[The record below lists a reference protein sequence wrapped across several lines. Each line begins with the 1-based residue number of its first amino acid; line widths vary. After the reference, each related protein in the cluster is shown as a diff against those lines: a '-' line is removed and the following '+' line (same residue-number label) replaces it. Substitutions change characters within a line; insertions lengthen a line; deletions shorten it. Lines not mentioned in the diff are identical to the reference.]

1 MSENQSQKSTHDKA
15 FQINLDKRF
24 YGTFAEIGAGQ
35 EVARWFFQVGG
46 AAGTIAKSISAY
58 DMKFSDAIYGA
69 GERYVSE
76 PRLVNMID
84 YEYDLLIERLNE
96 KRGNDNAFFAFANT
110 VSARNYLGTNEC
122 HGWLGIKFQVQPQS
136 EPNYIIT
143 HVHMRDKEN
152 LLQQEA
158 LGIYGVNLTWGALY
172 MHSNPEDLIVSLMDG
187 LSMDR
192 IEVDMVSFK
201 GPLFSNV
208 DNRLMALQLVEKG
221 LANAALIAPDGSI
234 QQPSDVFHKKPVLM
248 ERGSFRPV
256 THVNIDMMTGAR
268 KALIKSAKTK
278 DPDFDESQ
286 IVEVMEI
293 TMRNLLA
300 TGVLD
305 HKDFLARADLITA
318 MGKHVLIS
326 NYARFYRLSHFFWRY
341 TKEPIG
347 IVLGVPNVEDLLDE
361 KYYNHLEGGILESF
375 GRLFKNDLRLY
386 IYPYKD
392 PDLGAIT
399 TVDDYQ
405 PPEKLKLL
413 FKYLT
418 ENDYIYSI
426 EDYDE
431 SVMHIFSRAVLAKI
445 RDKDNEWENMVPPEV
460 AKIIKERWYF
470 GYRPE

>member
-1 MSENQSQKSTHDKA
+1 MSEPTKSTHDKA

-76 PRLVNMID
+76 PRLMNMID
-84 YEYDLLIERLNE
+84 YEYDLLIERLSE
-96 KRGNDNAFFAFANT
+96 KRGAENAFFAFANT

-136 EPNYIIT
+136 DPNYVIA

-152 LLQQEA
+152 ILQQEA
-158 LGIYGVNLTWGALY
+158 LGIFGVNLTWAALY
-172 MHSNPEDLIVSLMDG
+172 LHANPEDLIESLMDG
-187 LSMDR
+187 LNMDR
-192 IEVDMVSFK
+192 IEVDMVRFQ

-208 DNRLMALQLVEKG
+208 DNRLMALQLVEKN
-221 LANAALIAPDGSI
+221 LTNAALIGPDGSI
-234 QQPSDVFHKKPVLM
+234 QQPSDVFHKKSVLM

-268 KALIKSAKTK
+268 KALIKNATAK
-278 DPDFDESQ
+278 DPDFDESK

-293 TMRNLLA
+293 TMRNLLS
-300 TGVLD
+300 TGVID

-341 TKEPIG
+341 TKAPIG
-347 IVLGVPNVEDLLDE
+347 IVLGVPNVEEILNE
-361 KYYNHLEGGILESF
+361 KYYHILEGGILEAF

-392 PDLGAIT
+392 PQLGEIT
-399 TVDDYQ
+399 TVHDLQ
-405 PPEKLKLL
+405 PPEKLTLL
-413 FKYLT
+413 FRYLT
-418 ENDYIYSI
+418 ENDYIHPI

-431 SVMHIFSRAVLAKI
+431 NIMHIFSRNVLTKI
-445 RDKDNEWENMVPPEV
+445 RERDEEWETMVPPEV

-470 GYRPE
+470 GYRP

>member
-1 MSENQSQKSTHDKA
+1 MSEPTKSTHDKA

-76 PRLVNMID
+76 PRLMNMID

-136 EPNYIIT
+136 EPNYVIT

-158 LGIYGVNLTWGALY
+158 LGIYGVNLTWGSLY
-172 MHSNPEDLIVSLMDG
+172 LHSNPEDLIVSLMDG
-187 LSMDR
+187 LNMDR
-192 IEVDMVSFK
+192 IEVDMVRFI

-208 DNRLMALQLVEKG
+208 DNRLMALQLVEKN
-221 LANAALIAPDGSI
+221 LTNAALIGPDGSI
-234 QQPSDVFHKKPVLM
+234 QQPSDVFHKKPILL

-268 KALIKSAKTK
+268 EALINNAKAK
-278 DPDFDESQ
+278 DPEFDENK

-293 TMRNLLA
+293 TMRNLLS
-300 TGVLD
+300 TGVID

-318 MGKHVLIS
+318 MGKYVLIS

-347 IVLGVPNVEDLLDE
+347 IVLGVPNVEELLNE
-361 KYYNHLEGGILESF
+361 KYYHNLEGGILESF

-392 PDLGAIT
+392 PQLGEVT
-399 TVDDYQ
+399 TVHDYQ

-413 FKYLT
+413 FQYLT
-418 ENDYIYSI
+418 ENDYIHPI
-426 EDYDE
+426 DNYDE
-431 SVMHIFSRAVLAKI
+431 KIMHIFSRNVLSKI
-445 RDKDNEWENMVPPEV
+445 RDKDEEWETMVPPEV

-470 GYRPE
+470 GYRPS